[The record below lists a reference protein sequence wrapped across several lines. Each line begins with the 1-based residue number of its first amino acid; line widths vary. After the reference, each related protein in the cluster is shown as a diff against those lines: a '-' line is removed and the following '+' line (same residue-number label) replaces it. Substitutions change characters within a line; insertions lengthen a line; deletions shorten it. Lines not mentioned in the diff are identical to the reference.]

1 MSTTTASPAREELC
15 ELEQQVR
22 ANLRLILAVRR
33 LSRASIAARA
43 NMPHPTFNSYLNSGS
58 AGRALRVETVQR
70 LVEAIGGGLT
80 ASILFDREATARWAA
95 GIDATP
101 AAR

>member
-1 MSTTTASPAREELC
+1 MSTTTASPPREELC
-15 ELEQQVR
+15 ELEQLVR

-33 LSRASIAARA
+33 LPRASIAARA
-43 NMPHPTFNSYLNSGS
+43 GMPHPTFNSYLNSGS

-95 GIDATP
+95 TADVTAGA
-101 AAR
+101 